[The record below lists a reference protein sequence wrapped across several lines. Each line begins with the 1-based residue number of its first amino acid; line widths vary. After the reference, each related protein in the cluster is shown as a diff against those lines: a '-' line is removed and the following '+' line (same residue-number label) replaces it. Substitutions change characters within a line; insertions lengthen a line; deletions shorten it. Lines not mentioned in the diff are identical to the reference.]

1 MDKMCLN
8 KKIRLGIKK
17 STVDTSIFANDGLQF
32 MLYEMKHNEL
42 DLITFCAL
50 ADIYKVDYTFI
61 IRIKTPGLI
70 RTRVIKSIDN
80 ITLWNEID
88 SLYYEYTE
96 KVLDSG
102 CMCYREIVEAFDK
115 INGEVSFE

>member
-8 KKIRLGIKK
+8 KKIRLGIKN

-61 IRIKTPGLI
+61 IRIKTPELI
-70 RTRVIKSIDN
+70 RTRVMRSQDN

-88 SLYYEYTE
+88 ELYYDYTE
-96 KVLDSG
+96 KILDSG
-102 CMCYREIVEAFDK
+102 CMCYRELVEAFDK

>member
-17 STVDTSIFANDGLQF
+17 SNVDTSVFANDGLQF
-32 MLYEMKHNEL
+32 MLYEMRHNEL

-61 IRIKTPGLI
+61 IKIKTPELI
-70 RTRVIKSIDN
+70 RTRVMKSIDD

-102 CMCYREIVEAFDK
+102 CMCYREIFEAFDK
-115 INGEVSFE
+115 INGEVSFM

>member
-17 STVDTSIFANDGLQF
+17 STVDTSIFDNDDLQF
-32 MLYEMKHNEL
+32 MLHEMKYNEL

-50 ADIYKVDYTFI
+50 ADVYKVDYTFI
-61 IRIKTPGLI
+61 IRIKTPELI
-70 RTRVIKSIDN
+70 RTRVMRSQDN
-80 ITLWNEID
+80 VILWNELD
-88 SLYYEYTE
+88 ELYYDYTE
-96 KVLDSG
+96 KILDSG
-102 CMCYREIVEAFDK
+102 CMCYRELVEAFDK

>member
-8 KKIRLGIKK
+8 KKIRLGMKK
-17 STVDTSIFANDGLQF
+17 SNVDTSIFANEGLQF
-32 MLYEMKHNEL
+32 MLYEMRHNEL

-50 ADIYKVDYTFI
+50 ADIYKVDYTFTI
-61 IRIKTPGLI
+61 KIKTPELI

-102 CMCYREIVEAFDK
+102 CMCYREIFEVFDK
-115 INGEVSFE
+115 INGEVSFM

>member
-102 CMCYREIVEAFDK
+102 CMCYREIFEAFDK
-115 INGEVSFE
+115 INGEVSFM

>member
-17 STVDTSIFANDGLQF
+17 STVDTSIFDNDDLQF
-32 MLYEMKHNEL
+32 MLHEMKHNEL

-50 ADIYKVDYTFI
+50 ADVYKVDYTFI
-61 IRIKTPGLI
+61 IRIKTPELI
-70 RTRVIKSIDN
+70 RTRVMRSQDN
-80 ITLWNEID
+80 VILWNELD
-88 SLYYEYTE
+88 ELYYDYTE
-96 KVLDSG
+96 KILDSG
-102 CMCYREIVEAFDK
+102 CMCYRELVESFDK